1 MLVFRPTPSRERGR
15 RIFVEAFP
23 AQRGGLKSAGPCQN
37 RLPGAT
43 PRRPESVDFWKDSPL
58 NGPAKL
64 RPVRAALALRW
75 GWAQNTR
82 TRPIPSGPSGL
93 T

>member
-15 RIFVEAFP
+15 RIFLLWIVEAFP
-23 AQRGGLKSAGPCQN
+23 AQKGDLKSAGPCQN

-58 NGPAKL
+58 
-64 RPVRAALALRW
+64 
-75 GWAQNTR
+75 
-82 TRPIPSGPSGL
+82 
-93 T
+93 